1 MDKRLARFES
11 LGLGAATLAAVDE
24 MGYQTPTPV
33 QEQAIPAI
41 CDGRDV
47 MAAAQTGTG
56 KTAAFL
62 LPVLDRLGHA
72 RRGTGPLMLVVTP
85 TRELAQQIAEVARVV
100 CAHTGHRATTVVGGL
115 SYEPQKQALKRGCD
129 LLVATPGRLIDLLE
143 QGACSL
149 AHVEVLVLDE
159 ADRMLDMG
167 FLPDMRK
174 IVRQTP
180 AKRQTLLFSA
190 TLSDDV
196 LKHTSSLVRD
206 PARVEIAPKGTA
218 AQTVTQYVLGV
229 SAEAKKRTLVE
240 VLRREG
246 ASRVIVFVR
255 GKHRAD
261 HLCRILRK
269 KGFSCAPIHGDRSQ
283 NQRMRALDQFGRGEV
298 GVLVATD
305 VLSRGIDI
313 PAVSYV
319 LNLDVPHDA
328 EDYIHR
334 IGRTGRAGELGWALT
349 VCAPEE
355 YWDLRDIE
363 RLMGRVIEAYP
374 RAEGMDLGEDPLVL
388 DSARDPRE
396 KLPSKKARKKAS
408 SGQRGSQ
415 PQRRSQPQRG
425 ARRRRRS

>member
-149 AHVEVLVLDE
+149 PLA
-159 ADRMLDMG
+159 AG
-167 FLPDMRK
+167 LPP
-174 IVRQTP
+174 TY
-180 AKRQTLLFSA
+180 A
-190 TLSDDV
+190 
-196 LKHTSSLVRD
+196 SSPR
-206 PARVEIAPKGTA
+206 P
-218 AQTVTQYVLGV
+218 
-229 SAEAKKRTLVE
+229 
-240 VLRREG
+240 RRP
-246 ASRVIVFVR
+246 R
-255 GKHRAD
+255 
-261 HLCRILRK
+261 
-269 KGFSCAPIHGDRSQ
+269 
-283 NQRMRALDQFGRGEV
+283 
-298 GVLVATD
+298 
-305 VLSRGIDI
+305 
-313 PAVSYV
+313 
-319 LNLDVPHDA
+319 
-328 EDYIHR
+328 
-334 IGRTGRAGELGWALT
+334 RTG
-349 VCAPEE
+349 
-355 YWDLRDIE
+355 
-363 RLMGRVIEAYP
+363 
-374 RAEGMDLGEDPLVL
+374 
-388 DSARDPRE
+388 
-396 KLPSKKARKKAS
+396 
-408 SGQRGSQ
+408 
-415 PQRRSQPQRG
+415 
-425 ARRRRRS
+425 